1 MSERIDDP
9 SFEDYSWVDDERR
22 LHENGGQQAQ
32 PDLWNAYRHDAGDSS
47 FAYNGK
53 LYVHSGGNF
62 YEGTPVAGGDFTLS
76 GIPQDEATRIQND
89 YAQYLFEQGPGEPG
103 LEEPFIDPISLIGG
117 GASKGLYAVAKPAG
131 SVIARIGSGLVA
143 GAKGVLGSAAFQT
156 GKQYFKK

>member
-53 LYVHSGGNF
+53 LYVHRACPANGKLN
-62 YEGTPVAGGDFTLS
+62 PCQLAD
-76 GIPQDEATRIQND
+76 I
-89 YAQYLFEQGPGEPG
+89 
-103 LEEPFIDPISLIGG
+103 LIY
-117 GASKGLYAVAKPAG
+117 S
-131 SVIARIGSGLVA
+131 
-143 GAKGVLGSAAFQT
+143 Q
-156 GKQYFKK
+156 